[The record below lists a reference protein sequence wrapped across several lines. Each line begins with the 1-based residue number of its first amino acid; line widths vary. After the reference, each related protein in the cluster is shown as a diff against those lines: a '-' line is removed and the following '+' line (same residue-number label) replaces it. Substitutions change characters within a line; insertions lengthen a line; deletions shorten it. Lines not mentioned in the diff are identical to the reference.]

1 LDVQVEGLGQRKSF
15 ALRFGGIAVEQGQ
28 ALNAGAQAMAVN
40 DMAKD
45 ANVDGE
51 RLLSELGFDLG
62 WVSSTSAYCPLSF

>member
-1 LDVQVEGLGQRKSF
+1 VFLRTYVVVARRFAEVEAEMTSCAENWLP
-15 ALRFGGIAVEQGQ
+15 
-28 ALNAGAQAMAVN
+28 